1 MDSVITGPFEID
13 LKFKKSVRGNNHE
26 KSFENISKLFPCI
39 DKVTEIY
46 NKKSNENLFKID
58 EYLEDYPN
66 YLLDKVNRNRTN
78 FEYKNPFQRNV
89 DN

>member
-1 MDSVITGPFEID
+1 MDGFITGPFEID
-13 LKFKKSVRGNNHE
+13 LKFKKSARGNNHE

-58 EYLEDYPN
+58 EYLEDNPN

-78 FEYKNPFQRNV
+78 FEYKNPFQINV